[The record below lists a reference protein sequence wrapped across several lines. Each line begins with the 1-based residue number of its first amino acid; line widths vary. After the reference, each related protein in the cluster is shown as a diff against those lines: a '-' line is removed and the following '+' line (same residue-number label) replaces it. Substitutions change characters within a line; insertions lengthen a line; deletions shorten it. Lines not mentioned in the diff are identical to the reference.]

1 MSEAQMNTAVL
12 DRIGA
17 VGIVPVIVIEKA
29 ADAVPLA
36 KALLEGGIDC
46 IEITMRTAA
55 ALDAMA
61 AIRDEVPDML
71 LGAGTVITIEQA
83 EQALAAGAR
92 FLVSPGYDPEFV
104 AWCIE
109 RDVPVLPGAVTPSEI
124 MAARKQG
131 LRVVKFFPAD
141 IYGGVKAIKALSGPF
156 GDMKFMPTSGV
167 NMETLADFLR
177 VPAIHAVGGSWVA
190 SKTQIAAGQ
199 FEEITRLT
207 RESVAIAR
215 EIRG

>member
-1 MSEAQMNTAVL
+1 MNTAVL
-12 DRIGA
+12 AQVGA
-17 VGIVPVIVIEKA
+17 IGIVPVIVIDNA

-61 AIRDEVPDML
+61 AIRDGVPDML
-71 LGAGTVITIEQA
+71 LGAGTVITIDQA

-104 AWCIE
+104 AWCLE
-109 RDVPVLPGAVTPSEI
+109 RGIPVLPGAVTPSEI

-141 IYGGVKAIKALSGPF
+141 VYGGVKAIKALSSPF
-156 GDMKFMPTSGV
+156 SDMKFMPTGGV
-167 NMETLADFLR
+167 NLETLADFLR
-177 VPAIHAVGGSWVA
+177 VPAIYAVGGSWIA
-190 SKTQIAAGQ
+190 SKAQIAAGK
-199 FEEITRLT
+199 FDEITGLA

-215 EIRG
+215 EVRG